1 MPYTAQSQS
10 LFGAPGAPTPPRNP
24 IDVAGAVD
32 ALTSGAT
39 SLIHGAML
47 RRNTENEIAY
57 RNNELALQKQREQ
70 RETDAQ
76 QAQLAQQALGERHR
90 FIEAGGIPAHTSTTP
105 VAGTAPI
112 AALNPLQPTP
122 TAPQPSRIG
131 SAMTSGLPS
140 VGAMPGVQV
149 TPASAPETG
158 APAASTATVYHPE
171 NTETPESYDPARGA
185 SYARGM
191 MMQQLRN
198 EGWTTRDAARGEVQ
212 NELLEKRLKAQQDG
226 REFMAQKKEGLVK
239 LKAALDQAKTGTA
252 RAMSGNQMEKS
263 RQQAAEGLLD
273 KVGGSYDE
281 AKNLL
286 DNTEQGQ
293 ALRKLGVEERH
304 LMYAHS
310 KLTTASTGQA
320 VRLQT
325 GPDGKKPTEAVRAIE
340 DTRRLVGGGSRAGA
354 GNSGGPTAPG
364 GDDFTDDEIAD
375 AMKAGKTKPDD
386 LRSYVTQQ
394 RSKKAPK

>member
-1 MPYTAQSQS
+1 MPPYTAQSQS

-24 IDVAGAVD
+24 VDVAGAVD

-171 NTETPESYDPARGA
+171 NTETPESFDPARGA
-185 SYARGM
+185 SYSRGM

-198 EGWTTRDAARGEVQ
+198 EGWTNRTEAKAEADAEKSQDHDTRVAAMRTTAQ
-212 NELLEKRLKAQQDG
+212 ASAEKIARI
-226 REFMAQKKEGLVK
+226 R
-239 LKAALDQAKTGTA
+239 AAAATSKTGVSK
-252 RAMSGNQMEKS
+252 AMTGNKI
-263 RQQAAEGLLD
+263 AEGQISGAEDLISSA
-273 KVGGSYDE
+273 GGSYDE
-281 AKNLL
+281 AVKMLNS
-286 DNTEQGQ
+286 TEQGKM
-293 ALRKLGVEERH
+293 LRDQGVNEYH
-304 LMYAHS
+304 LSQAHS
-310 KLTTASTGQA
+310 KWLKEGTKQAIGLQRGADGLKPTAAVGALTT
-320 VRLQT
+320 
-325 GPDGKKPTEAVRAIE
+325 
-340 DTRRLVGGGSRAGA
+340 TRQLVGGGSKARGTTH
-354 GNSGGPTAPG
+354 SG